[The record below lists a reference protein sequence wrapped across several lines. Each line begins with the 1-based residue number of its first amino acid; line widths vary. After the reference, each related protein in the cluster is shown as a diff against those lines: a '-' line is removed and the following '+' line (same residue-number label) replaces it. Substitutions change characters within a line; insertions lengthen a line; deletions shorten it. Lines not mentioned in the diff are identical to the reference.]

1 MKVLFAA
8 NQAIALNHGGIRTQ
22 IEQTKSALE
31 SLGVTVTLLDMWKP
45 LDPSQF
51 DLVHIFSANIAT
63 YHFARALHVRN
74 VPFVVSPVYYTRRS
88 GGAVKATIAADR
100 FLNLFMRGI
109 WTDYGLIAEMCGW
122 ANAVLPNT
130 KEEAKIFTRSMGVP
144 AGNVSVVP
152 NGVEERFAKAPADLF
167 ERQYGVKDFI
177 LYVGQIGP
185 SRKNVERLLCAL
197 ENIDQTAV
205 LIGSADASRSGIRCI
220 KKAKD
225 NPRLLVIDQLPH
237 DSMLLASAYAACKV
251 FAFPTL
257 YETPGIA
264 ALEAASAGASIV
276 MTPYGGTIEYFQND
290 VEYVEPSSVSS
301 IEQGIRKA
309 LLKDKDKNKALRERI
324 LQQYSWQK
332 IGEETKRVYHL
343 VLGL

>member
-1 MKVLFAA
+1 MRVLFAT
-8 NQAIALNHGGIRTQ
+8 NQAVALHHGGIRTQ
-22 IEQTKSALE
+22 IEQTKNSLE
-31 SLGVTVTLLDMWKP
+31 SLGVTVTLFDMWKP
-45 LDPSQF
+45 WDAAQF

-63 YHFARALHVRN
+63 YHFARSLRVRN
-74 VPFVVSPVYYTRRS
+74 IPFVVSPVYYTRRS
-88 GGAVKATIAADR
+88 GGVVKSIIASDR
-100 FLNLFMRGI
+100 FLNLFVRGI

-122 ANAVLPNT
+122 AHAVLPNT
-130 KEEAKIFTRSMGVP
+130 KEEAKIFKQAMGLP
-144 AGNVSVVP
+144 DTNVFVVP

-185 SRKNVERLLCAL
+185 HRKNVYRLLCAL
-197 ENIDQTAV
+197 ENIDHSSV
-205 LIGSADASRSGIRCI
+205 VIGPADASRSGVRCME
-220 KKAKD
+220 KAKD
-225 NPRLLVIDQLPH
+225 NPRLLVIDQLSH

-264 ALEAASAGASIV
+264 ALEAASTGANIV
-276 MTPYGGTIEYFQND
+276 MTPYGGTREYFQDD
-290 VEYVEPSSVSS
+290 VEYVEPTSVSS

-309 LLKDKDKNKALRERI
+309 LLKNKNNAFKERI
-324 LQQYSWQK
+324 RQQYSWQK
-332 IGEETKRVYHL
+332 VGEETKRVYNL